1 MNKKLQLALCD
12 MQGQLFA
19 KSKDYGYDSQKFI
32 KTFMKSKI
40 AAKLDSKFNHL
51 QWAGKEYIIEEI
63 QEELSN
69 KLVVGEC
76 LDKEVL
82 YWCGYLY
89 RFWHFYTG
97 ESSKDIYKQAP
108 IKTLIATYA
117 SYHTLS
123 IELAIDRLKQS
134 YIKKHSM
141 AFHPGLYLREYLEYE
156 NISNKEFA
164 EKLGVTEELISKII
178 AEKENV
184 TEEIAEKLSK
194 HMGTSKQL
202 WLNLQKG
209 YDEFYN

>member
-1 MNKKLQLALCD
+1 MVNK
-12 MQGQLFA
+12 
-19 KSKDYGYDSQKFI
+19 
-32 KTFMKSKI
+32 
-40 AAKLDSKFNHL
+40 
-51 QWAGKEYIIEEI
+51 IE
-63 QEELSN
+63 
-69 KLVVGEC
+69 K
-76 LDKEVL
+76 
-82 YWCGYLY
+82 
-89 RFWHFYTG
+89 
-97 ESSKDIYKQAP
+97 
-108 IKTLIATYA
+108 
-117 SYHTLS
+117 
-123 IELAIDRLKQS
+123 
-134 YIKKHSM
+134 